1 MYNEI
6 DRLMKKANNYAA
18 TIEKD
23 SVAIRSLKE
32 EKEDLQKENIKLKKN
47 LTIQRMNAEDKEQ
60 IDKLKNMIVKM
71 TDKNQEVEDKLQR
84 SMVSESSKVAILEKS
99 NSYLKEKL
107 KVNPSDSKLVSA

>member
-71 TDKNQEVEDKLQR
+71 TDKN
-84 SMVSESSKVAILEKS
+84 
-99 NSYLKEKL
+99 
-107 KVNPSDSKLVSA
+107 